1 MLLYPFHWQITNIEI
16 ADARE
21 QIKSSVHRNQNTNK
35 KKKKSG

>member
-21 QIKSSVHRNQNTNK
+21 QIKSSVQESK
-35 KKKKSG
+35 YQQKKSG